1 MGLRA
6 YLMVDVADDLD
17 QKQFVK
23 ALRELEEIQGVD
35 FVDSVFGGWDMVVM
49 IEAPVSIEALA
60 DKIRMK
66 PWVKNLEILHIVSVF
81 QRHHAAKKQSFKVS
95 NHSGF

>member
-6 YLMVDVADDLD
+6 YLMVDVADDMD

-23 ALRELEEIQGVD
+23 AASELEEIQGVD
-35 FVDSVFGGWDMVVM
+35 FVD
-49 IEAPVSIEALA
+49 PVLVEAL
-60 DKIRMK
+60 
-66 PWVKNLEILHIVSVF
+66 
-81 QRHHAAKKQSFKVS
+81 

>member
-6 YLMVDVADDLD
+6 YLLVDVVDDMD

-23 ALRELEEIQGVD
+23 AVRELEEIQGVD
-35 FVDSVFGGWDMVVM
+35 FVDPVIGGCDMIIMV
-49 IEAPVSIEALA
+49 EAPVSVEALA
-60 DKIRMK
+60 NKIRSK
-66 PWVKNLEILHIVSVF
+66 PWIKNIEMYRIVSIF
-81 QRHHAAKKQSFKVS
+81 ERHRASKKQMLKAL